1 PPENLLLKY
10 PAIVYS
16 RSDIRNRPADD
27 MVYSQF
33 TFYDLTVIDKNPD
46 SLLVYAVASLPRCK
60 FGRHYKS
67 DNLNHDTLRSS
78 HKEVIKWL
86 LLPGTGPVLGSMRWA
101 LRKVSCTPI
110 TPNRAST

>member
-1 PPENLLLKY
+1 MDKRLELDALLRKVTRDVSGVENVYFQPPENLLLKY

-67 DNLNHDTLRSS
+67 DNLNHDTFT
-78 HKEVIKWL
+78 IF
-86 LLPGTGPVLGSMRWA
+86 
-101 LRKVSCTPI
+101 I
-110 TPNRAST
+110 

>member
-1 PPENLLLKY
+1 MDKRLELDALLRKVMKDVSGVENVYFQPPENLLLKY

-16 RSDIRNRPADD
+16 RSDIRNCPADD

-67 DNLNHDTLRSS
+67 DNLNHDTFT
-78 HKEVIKWL
+78 IF
-86 LLPGTGPVLGSMRWA
+86 
-101 LRKVSCTPI
+101 I
-110 TPNRAST
+110 

>member
-1 PPENLLLKY
+1 MDKRLELDALLRKVMKDVSGVENVYFQPPENLLLKY

-27 MVYSQF
+27 MVYLQF

-67 DNLNHDTLRSS
+67 DNLNHDTFT
-78 HKEVIKWL
+78 IF
-86 LLPGTGPVLGSMRWA
+86 
-101 LRKVSCTPI
+101 I
-110 TPNRAST
+110 